1 MIIKLTVN
9 RLRDYDTIAEAK
21 EWCKQRFGAS
31 GWDRAFMP
39 RGQIVAPLIC
49 SVRWQYRGN
58 GYFEF
63 TFEQDTV
70 QFALRWA

>member
-1 MIIKLTVN
+1 MIIKLTAN

-21 EWCKQRFGAS
+21 EWCRERFGTS
-31 GWDRAFMP
+31 SWDRAFTP
-39 RGQIVAPLIC
+39 RGQNIVPLIC

-63 TFEQDTV
+63 AFEQDTV